1 MALQV
6 LDPENTSTPTSQATT
21 PVVTGKALAGKNSAY
36 GLPIAGAPTSI
47 EPGLLENMQRLINER
62 EAQKNSMA
70 SALQYASAWGSG
82 GVQGP
87 GAMLLQQQKQREE
100 EDATTFG
107 MKSQLSQARM
117 AQQLAQ
123 NDADFVKNALG
134 GGGGGFGAATGTAGA
149 QYSPEAIAAARNEQ
163 NPTKA
168 RAILQED
175 LKSRG
180 AARNKGMFEAAGNK
194 PEKYFWPGGIG
205 EVTMTP
211 NMLIN
216 LPPEIRKQI
225 EEATLKMFGTVPTG
239 AAPTGAAPTGAGGVN
254 AANIEKVESG
264 GNPNAVSPKGAQG
277 AMQVMPNTQR
287 DPGFGVRPAADNSPQ
302 ELTRVGQDYYG
313 AMQKR
318 YGHDTLAAIAYN
330 MGPGKTDEWLKAGG
344 DFNKLPAET
353 QAYIGKVNLANA
365 MQNRQVATAPATAVD
380 LAKPMPDNFPV
391 VAGEEKLASQRF
403 TPPAPITAPTP
414 ISAPAPAAPAPAPA
428 PVAAPA
434 PAAPKI
440 AVPEFNEPAP
450 KSKDFQSQGAYET
463 AKQTWERRR
472 DAAIKIQ
479 EEIMAAEG
487 KVPAEATKEFA
498 LKSEALNA
506 AKAAKID
513 SSGLTAPERSIRF
526 NDVIAITEDPKMKE
540 IFGKLAKKGLT
551 PFVLKQLESGINAGQ
566 FGTIGIAGLERNLM
580 EAGATPTQIEQ
591 LRRVEKHLAQAEL
604 EYAQAY
610 LTGQGAVSDN
620 ERRLVKEATGNIKD
634 PPRVLAIQAKVMAQ
648 RADFDSKIYEAYSNY
663 RDTQGEYASLPKFMR
678 SAEGRR
684 IINEHNTNL
693 ARILGRS
700 PSELND
706 PIKAGAVPQASQHPG
721 AALVNQYVPAKKR

>member
-1 MALQV
+1 MALETLNV
-6 LDPENTSTPTSQATT
+6 ESTNPPTSQATT

-47 EPGLLENMQRLINER
+47 EPGLLENMQRLIDER

-117 AQQLAQ
+117 AQQQAQ
-123 NDADFVKNALG
+123 NDAAFVKNALG
-134 GGGGGFGAATGTAGA
+134 GGEGGGFGTAGA
-149 QYSPEAIAAARNEQ
+149 EYSPEAIAAAKN
-163 NPTKA
+163 A
-168 RAILQED
+168 RTPAEARTILQED

-180 AARNKGMFEAAGNK
+180 TARNKGMFEAAGNK
-194 PEKYFWPGGIG
+194 PEKYFWPGRG

-211 NMLIN
+211 NMLLN
-216 LPPEIRKQI
+216 MPAELRKEI
-225 EEATLKMFGTVPTG
+225 EMETYKMLGYVPG
-239 AAPTGAAPTGAGGVN
+239 GAAPTGAGGVN

-264 GNPNAVSPKGAQG
+264 GNAAAVSPKGAQG

-287 DPGFGVRPAADNSPQ
+287 DPGFGVRPAADNSPA

-353 QAYIGKVNLANA
+353 QSYIGKVNLANA
-365 MQNRQVATAPATAVD
+365 MQNRQVAAAPATAVRPTTP
-380 LAKPMPDNFPV
+380 LAPPTAPDNFPV
-391 VAGEEKLASQRF
+391 VAGEELQASQRF
-403 TPPAPITAPTP
+403 TPPAPITAPP
-414 ISAPAPAAPAPAPA
+414 AISAPAPA
-428 PVAAPA
+428 PVAAPSPAA

-440 AVPEFNEPAP
+440 AIPEFNEPAP

-487 KVPAEATKEFA
+487 KVPAQAAQEFATKT
-498 LKSEALNA
+498 EALNA
-506 AKAAKID
+506 AKAVKID
-513 SSGLTAPERSIRF
+513 TSGLTAPERSVRF
-526 NDVIAITEDPKMKE
+526 NDIIAVTEDPKMKE

-566 FGTIGIAGLERNLM
+566 FGTIGVGNLERNLM

-591 LRRVEKHLAQAEL
+591 LRRVEKHLAAAEL

-620 ERRLVKEATGNIKD
+620 ERKLVKDAVGSIKD
-634 PPRVLAIQAKVMAQ
+634 PARVLGIQAKVMAQ
-648 RADFDSKIYEAYSNY
+648 RADFDSKIYNAFNNY
-663 RDTQGEYASLPKFMR
+663 RDTQGEYASFGKFMR
-678 SAEGRR
+678 SPEARK
-684 IINEHNTNL
+684 IIGEHNANL
-693 ARILGRS
+693 AKIIGRS
-700 PSELND
+700 PGELND
-706 PIKAGAVPQASQHPG
+706 PIKAGEAPKAQQNPG
-721 AALVNQYVPAKKR
+721 KALVDQYLNKGK

>member
-1 MALQV
+1 MALET
-6 LDPENTSTPTSQATT
+6 LNTESASAPTSQATT
-21 PVVTGKALAGKNSAY
+21 PVVAGKALAGKNSAY

-47 EPGLLENMQRLINER
+47 EPGLLENMQRLIDER
-62 EAQKNSMA
+62 EAQKNSMYA
-70 SALQYASAWGSG
+70 ALQTASAWGSG

-117 AQQLAQ
+117 AQQQAQ
-123 NDADFVKNALG
+123 NDAAFVKNALG
-134 GGGGGFGAATGTAGA
+134 GGGGGFGTATGTAGA
-149 QYSPEAIAAARNEQ
+149 QYSPEAIAAANAART
-163 NPTKA
+163 PTEA

-239 AAPTGAAPTGAGGVN
+239 AAPTGAAPTGRAVEIATSLGIPLISGNRDNAKQAELFAASQQPGYKGPPVAPPGRSQHQFGNAIDVGNITEAQKAQLRQAGFTQPV
-254 AANIEKVESG
+254 AND
-264 GNPNAVSPKGAQG
+264 PNHW
-277 AMQVMPNTQR
+277 
-287 DPGFGVRPAADNSPQ
+287 
-302 ELTRVGQDYYG
+302 ELGRTP
-313 AMQKR
+313 
-318 YGHDTLAAIAYN
+318 I
-330 MGPGKTDEWLKAGG
+330 
-344 DFNKLPAET
+344 
-353 QAYIGKVNLANA
+353 
-365 MQNRQVATAPATAVD
+365 ATAPATAVN

-403 TPPAPITAPTP
+403 TPPAPITAPP
-414 ISAPAPAAPAPAPA
+414 AISAPAPA

-463 AKQTWERRR
+463 AKQTWERKR

-487 KVPAEATKEFA
+487 KVPAQAAAEFA
-498 LKSEALNA
+498 TNTEKLNA
-506 AKAAKID
+506 AKAVKID
-513 SSGLTAPERSIRF
+513 TSGLTAPERSVRF
-526 NDVIAITEDPKMKE
+526 NDIIAVTEDPKMKE

-566 FGTIGIAGLERNLM
+566 FGTIGVGNLERNLM

-721 AALVNQYVPAKKR
+721 AALVNQYVPAKKGK

>member
-1 MALQV
+1 MALETLNV
-6 LDPENTSTPTSQATT
+6 ESTNLPTSQATT

-47 EPGLLENMQRLINER
+47 EPGLLENMQRLIDER
-62 EAQKNSMA
+62 EAQKNSMY
-70 SALQYASAWGSG
+70 SALQAASAWGSG

-117 AQQLAQ
+117 AQQQAQ
-123 NDADFVKNALG
+123 NDAAFVKNALG
-134 GGGGGFGAATGTAGA
+134 GGEGGGFGTAGA
-149 QYSPEAIAAARNEQ
+149 EYSPEAIAAAKN
-163 NPTKA
+163 A
-168 RAILQED
+168 RTPAEARTILQED

-180 AARNKGMFEAAGNK
+180 TARNKGMFEAAGNK
-194 PEKYFWPGGIG
+194 PEKYFWPGRG

-211 NMLIN
+211 NMLLN
-216 LPPEIRKQI
+216 MPADLRKEI
-225 EEATLKMFGTVPTG
+225 EMETYKMLGYVPG
-239 AAPTGAAPTGAGGVN
+239 GAAPTGAGGVN

-264 GNPNAVSPKGAQG
+264 GNAAAVSPKGAQG

-287 DPGFGVRPAADNSPQ
+287 DPGFGVRPAADNSPA

-365 MQNRQVATAPATAVD
+365 MQNRQVATAPATAVRPTTP
-380 LAKPMPDNFPV
+380 LAPPTAPDNFPV
-391 VAGEEKLASQRF
+391 VAGEELQASQRF
-403 TPPAPITAPTP
+403 TPPAPITAPP
-414 ISAPAPAAPAPAPA
+414 AISAPAPA
-428 PVAAPA
+428 PVAAPSPAA

-440 AVPEFNEPAP
+440 AIPEFNEPAP

-487 KVPAEATKEFA
+487 KVPAQAAQEFATKT
-498 LKSEALNA
+498 EALNA
-506 AKAAKID
+506 AKAVKID
-513 SSGLTAPERSIRF
+513 TSGLTAPERSVRF
-526 NDVIAITEDPKMKE
+526 NDIIAVTEDPKMKE

-566 FGTIGIAGLERNLM
+566 FGTIGVGNLERNLM

-591 LRRVEKHLAQAEL
+591 LRRVEKHLAAAEL

-620 ERRLVKEATGNIKD
+620 ERKLVKDAVGSIKD
-634 PPRVLAIQAKVMAQ
+634 PARVLGIQAKVMAQ
-648 RADFDSKIYEAYSNY
+648 RADFDSKIYNAFNNY
-663 RDTQGEYASLPKFMR
+663 RDTQGEYASFGKFMR
-678 SAEGRR
+678 SPEARK
-684 IINEHNTNL
+684 IIGEHNTNL
-693 ARILGRS
+693 AKIIGRS
-700 PSELND
+700 PGELND
-706 PIKAGAVPQASQHPG
+706 PIKAGAAPQAQQNPG
-721 AALVNQYVPAKKR
+721 KALVDQYLNKGK

>member
-1 MALQV
+1 MSLTV
-6 LDPENTSTPTSQATT
+6 LDPENTSEPTSQATT
-21 PVVTGKALAGKNSAY
+21 PVVAGKALAGKNSAY

-47 EPGLLENMQRLINER
+47 EPGLLENMQKLINER

-117 AQQLAQ
+117 AQQQAQ
-123 NDADFVKNALG
+123 NDAAFVKNALG
-134 GGGGGFGAATGTAGA
+134 GGGGGFGAGTGTGTAGA
-149 QYSPEAIAAARNEQ
+149 QYSPEAITAAQNARTPAE
-163 NPTKA
+163 A

-194 PEKYFWPGGIG
+194 PETYFWPGIG
-205 EVTMTP
+205 NVTMTP
-211 NMLIN
+211 NDLIN
-216 LPPEIRKQI
+216 LPPAIRKQI
-225 EEATLKMFGTVPTG
+225 EEATFSAFGALPTG
-239 AAPTGAAPTGAGGVN
+239 AAPAAGGVN
-254 AANIEKVESG
+254 AANIQKVESG

-277 AMQVMPNTQR
+277 VMQVMPNTQR
-287 DPGFGVRPAADNSPQ
+287 DPGFGVRPAADNSPA
-302 ELTRVGQDYYG
+302 ELARVGQDYYG
-313 AMQKR
+313 AMQNR

-365 MQNRQVATAPATAVD
+365 MQNRQVATAPATAVRPTTP
-380 LAKPMPDNFPV
+380 LAAPTAPDNFPV
-391 VAGEEKLASQRF
+391 VAGEELQASQRF
-403 TPPAPITAPTP
+403 TPPAPVTAPP
-414 ISAPAPAAPAPAPA
+414 AISAPAPAQAP
-428 PVAAPA
+428 AAPA
-434 PAAPKI
+434 PTPMAAPKV

-450 KSKDFQSQGAYET
+450 KSKDFQSRGAYET
-463 AKQTWERRR
+463 AKQTWERKR
-472 DAAIKIQ
+472 DAAIEIQ
-479 EEIMAAEG
+479 KEIMAAEG
-487 KVPAEATKEFA
+487 KVPAQAAGEFA
-498 LKSEALNA
+498 TNTEKLNA
-506 AKAAKID
+506 AKAVKID
-513 SSGLTAPERSIRF
+513 TSGLTAPERSVRF
-526 NDVIAITEDPKMKE
+526 NDIIAVTEDPKMKE

-566 FGTIGIAGLERNLM
+566 FGTIGVGNLERNLM
-580 EAGATPTQIEQ
+580 EAGATPQQIDQ
-591 LRRVEKHLAQAEL
+591 LRRVEKHLAAAEL

-620 ERRLVKEATGNIKD
+620 ERKLVKDAVGSIKD
-634 PPRVLAIQAKVMAQ
+634 PARVLGIQAKVMAQ
-648 RADFDSKIYEAYSNY
+648 RADFDSKIYNAFNNY
-663 RDTQGEYASLPKFMR
+663 RDTQGEYASFGKFMR
-678 SAEGRR
+678 SPEARKVIG
-684 IINEHNTNL
+684 EHNANL
-693 ARILGRS
+693 AKIIGRS

-706 PIKAGAVPQASQHPG
+706 PIKAGAAPQAQQHPG
-721 AALVNQYVPAKKR
+721 KALVDQILNKR

>member
-1 MALQV
+1 MALET
-6 LDPENTSTPTSQATT
+6 LDTTSTSAPTSQATT
-21 PVVTGKALAGKNSAY
+21 PVVAGKALAGKNSAY

-47 EPGLLENMQRLINER
+47 EPGLLENMQKLINER
-62 EAQKNSMA
+62 EAQKNSMYA
-70 SALQYASAWGSG
+70 ALQTASAWGSG

-123 NDADFVKNALG
+123 NDADFVKNVL

-239 AAPTGAAPTGAGGVN
+239 AAPTGAAPTGAAPTGAATTGRAVEIATSLGIPLISGNRDN
-254 AANIEKVESG
+254 AKQAELFAASQQPGYKGPPVAPPGRSQHQFGNAIDVGNITEAQKAQLRQAGFTQPVAND
-264 GNPNAVSPKGAQG
+264 PNHW
-277 AMQVMPNTQR
+277 
-287 DPGFGVRPAADNSPQ
+287 
-302 ELTRVGQDYYG
+302 ELGR
-313 AMQKR
+313 A
-318 YGHDTLAAIAYN
+318 
-330 MGPGKTDEWLKAGG
+330 P
-344 DFNKLPAET
+344 
-353 QAYIGKVNLANA
+353 
-365 MQNRQVATAPATAVD
+365 VATAPATAVRPTTP
-380 LAKPMPDNFPV
+380 LVPPTAPDNFPV

-403 TPPAPITAPTP
+403 TPPAPITAPP
-414 ISAPAPAAPAPAPA
+414 AISAPAPA

-463 AKQTWERRR
+463 AKQTWERKR
-472 DAAIKIQ
+472 DAAIEIQ
-479 EEIMAAEG
+479 KEIMAAEG
-487 KVPAEATKEFA
+487 KVPAQAAAEFA
-498 LKSEALNA
+498 TNTEKLNA
-506 AKAAKID
+506 AKAVKID
-513 SSGLTAPERSIRF
+513 TSGLTAPERSVRF
-526 NDVIAITEDPKMKE
+526 NDIIAVTEDPKMKE

-566 FGTIGIAGLERNLM
+566 FGTIGVGNLERNLM
-580 EAGATPTQIEQ
+580 EAGATPQQIDQ
-591 LRRVEKHLAQAEL
+591 LRRVEKHLAAAEL

-620 ERRLVKEATGNIKD
+620 ERKLVKDAVGSIKD
-634 PPRVLAIQAKVMAQ
+634 PARVLGIQAKVMAQ

-721 AALVNQYVPAKKR
+721 AALVNQYVPAKKGK

>member
-1 MALQV
+1 MALET
-6 LDPENTSTPTSQATT
+6 LNTESASAPTSQATT
-21 PVVTGKALAGKNSAY
+21 PVVAGKALAGKNSAY

-47 EPGLLENMQRLINER
+47 EPGLLENMQRLIDER
-62 EAQKNSMA
+62 EAQKNSMYA
-70 SALQYASAWGSG
+70 ALQTASAWGSG

-117 AQQLAQ
+117 AQQQAQ
-123 NDADFVKNALG
+123 NDAAFVKNALG
-134 GGGGGFGAATGTAGA
+134 GGGGGFGTATGTAGA
-149 QYSPEAIAAARNEQ
+149 QYSPEAIAAANAART
-163 NPTKA
+163 PTEA

-239 AAPTGAAPTGAGGVN
+239 AAPTGAAPTGRAVEIATSLGIPLISGNRDNAKQAELFAASQQPGYKGPPVAPPGRSQHQFGNAIDVGNITEAQKAQLRQAGFTQPV
-254 AANIEKVESG
+254 AND
-264 GNPNAVSPKGAQG
+264 PNHW
-277 AMQVMPNTQR
+277 
-287 DPGFGVRPAADNSPQ
+287 
-302 ELTRVGQDYYG
+302 ELGRTP
-313 AMQKR
+313 
-318 YGHDTLAAIAYN
+318 I
-330 MGPGKTDEWLKAGG
+330 
-344 DFNKLPAET
+344 
-353 QAYIGKVNLANA
+353 
-365 MQNRQVATAPATAVD
+365 ATAPATAVN

-403 TPPAPITAPTP
+403 TPPAPITAPP
-414 ISAPAPAAPAPAPA
+414 AISAPAPA

-463 AKQTWERRR
+463 AKQTWERKR

-487 KVPAEATKEFA
+487 KVPAQAAAEFA
-498 LKSEALNA
+498 TNTEKLNA
-506 AKAAKID
+506 AKAVKID
-513 SSGLTAPERSIRF
+513 TSGLTAPERSVRF
-526 NDVIAITEDPKMKE
+526 NDIIAVTEDPKMKE

-566 FGTIGIAGLERNLM
+566 FGTIGVGNLERNLM
-580 EAGATPTQIEQ
+580 EAGATPTQIDQ
-591 LRRVEKHLAQAEL
+591 LRRVEKHLAAAEL

-620 ERRLVKEATGNIKD
+620 ERKLVKDAVGSIKD
-634 PPRVLAIQAKVMAQ
+634 PARVLGIQAKVMAQ
-648 RADFDSKIYEAYSNY
+648 RADFDSKIYNAFNNY
-663 RDTQGEYASLPKFMR
+663 RDTQGEYASFGKFMR
-678 SAEGRR
+678 SPEARKV
-684 IINEHNTNL
+684 ISEHNSNL
-693 ARILGRS
+693 AKIIGRS

-706 PIKAGAVPQASQHPG
+706 PIKAGAAPQAQQNPG
-721 AALVNQYVPAKKR
+721 KALVDQYLNKGK

>member
-1 MALQV
+1 MSLKV
-6 LDPENTSTPTSQATT
+6 LDPENTSALTSQATT
-21 PVVTGKALAGKNSAY
+21 PIVAGKALAGKNSAY

-47 EPGLLENMQRLINER
+47 EPGLLENMQRLIDER
-62 EAQKNSMA
+62 EAQKNSMYA
-70 SALQYASAWGSG
+70 ALQTASAWGSG

-117 AQQLAQ
+117 AQQQAQ
-123 NDADFVKNALG
+123 NDAAFVKNALG
-134 GGGGGFGAATGTAGA
+134 GGGGGGFGAGTGTGTAGA
-149 QYSPEAIAAARNEQ
+149 QYSPEAIAAANAARTPAE
-163 NPTKA
+163 A
-168 RAILQED
+168 RAILQKD
-175 LKSRG
+175 LETRG

-239 AAPTGAAPTGAGGVN
+239 AAPTGAAPTGRAVEIAKSLGIPLISGNRDNAKQAELFAASQQPGYKGPPVAAPGRSQHQFGNAIDVGNITEAQKAQLRQAGFTQPV
-254 AANIEKVESG
+254 AND
-264 GNPNAVSPKGAQG
+264 PNHW
-277 AMQVMPNTQR
+277 
-287 DPGFGVRPAADNSPQ
+287 
-302 ELTRVGQDYYG
+302 ELGRTP
-313 AMQKR
+313 
-318 YGHDTLAAIAYN
+318 I
-330 MGPGKTDEWLKAGG
+330 
-344 DFNKLPAET
+344 
-353 QAYIGKVNLANA
+353 
-365 MQNRQVATAPATAVD
+365 ATAPATAVN

-391 VAGEEKLASQRF
+391 VAGEEKQASQRF
-403 TPPAPITAPTP
+403 TPPAPITPPPA
-414 ISAPAPAAPAPAPA
+414 ISAPAPAPVQAPMAAPAPARA
-428 PVAAPA
+428 PMAAPA

-440 AVPEFNEPAP
+440 AIPEFNEPAP

-487 KVPAEATKEFA
+487 KVPAQAAAEFA
-498 LKSEALNA
+498 TNTEKLNA
-506 AKAAKID
+506 AKAVKID
-513 SSGLTAPERSIRF
+513 TSGLTAPERLVRF
-526 NDVIAITEDPKMKE
+526 NDIIAVTEDPKMKE
-540 IFGKLAKKGLT
+540 IFGKLAKSGLT

-566 FGTIGIAGLERNLM
+566 FGTIGVGNLERNLM
-580 EAGATPTQIEQ
+580 EAGATPTQIDQ
-591 LRRVEKHLAQAEL
+591 LRRVEKHLAAAEL

-620 ERRLVKEATGNIKD
+620 ERKLVKDAVGSIKD
-634 PPRVLAIQAKVMAQ
+634 PARVLGIQAKVMAQ
-648 RADFDSKIYEAYSNY
+648 RADFDSKIYNAFNNY
-663 RDTQGEYASLPKFMR
+663 RDTQGEYASFGKFMR
-678 SAEGRR
+678 SPEARR
-684 IINEHNTNL
+684 VISEHNSNL
-693 ARILGRS
+693 AKIIGRS

-706 PIKAGAVPQASQHPG
+706 PIKAGAAPQAQQNPG
-721 AALVNQYVPAKKR
+721 KALVDQYLNKGK

>member
-1 MALQV
+1 MTGLQV
-6 LDPENTSTPTSQATT
+6 LDPEKINPPTSQATT

-47 EPGLLENMQRLINER
+47 EPGLLENMQRLIDER

-82 GVQGP
+82 GTQGP

-107 MKSQLSQARM
+107 MKSQLSQAKM
-117 AQQLAQ
+117 AQQQAQ
-123 NDADFVKNALG
+123 NDAAFVKNALG

-149 QYSPEAIAAARNEQ
+149 QYSPEAIAAANAARTPAE
-163 NPTKA
+163 A
-168 RAILQED
+168 RAILQKD
-175 LKSRG
+175 LETRG

-239 AAPTGAAPTGAGGVN
+239 AAPTGAGGVN

-264 GNPNAVSPKGAQG
+264 GNAGAVSPKGAQG

-287 DPGFGVRPAADNSPQ
+287 DPGFGVRPAADNSPA

-313 AMQKR
+313 AMQNR

-365 MQNRQVATAPATAVD
+365 MQNRQVATAPATAVRPTTP
-380 LAKPMPDNFPV
+380 LAPPTAPDNFPV
-391 VAGEEKLASQRF
+391 VAGEELQASQRF
-403 TPPAPITAPTP
+403 TPPAPITAPP
-414 ISAPAPAAPAPAPA
+414 AISAPAPA

-434 PAAPKI
+434 PAAPATPKI

-463 AKQTWERRR
+463 AKQTWERKR
-472 DAAIKIQ
+472 DAAIEIQ
-479 EEIMAAEG
+479 KEIMAAEG
-487 KVPAEATKEFA
+487 KVPAQAAAEFA
-498 LKSEALNA
+498 TNTEKLNA
-506 AKAAKID
+506 AKAVKIET
-513 SSGLTAPERSIRF
+513 SGLSAPERLARF
-526 NDVIAITEDPKMKE
+526 NDVIAVTEDPKMKE
-540 IFGKLAKKGLT
+540 IFGKLAKSGLT

-566 FGTIGIAGLERNLM
+566 FGTIGVANLERNLA
-580 EAGATPTQIEQ
+580 EAGATPQQIEQ
-591 LRRVEKHLAQAEL
+591 LRRVEKHLAIAEL
-604 EYAQAY
+604 EYAQTY

-620 ERRLVKEATGNIKD
+620 ERKLVKDAVFSIKD
-634 PPRVLAIQAKVMAQ
+634 PARVVAVQAKVMAQ
-648 RADFDSKIYEAYSNY
+648 RADFDSKIYNAFNNY
-663 RDTQGEYASLPKFMR
+663 RDTQGEYASFGKFMR
-678 SAEGRR
+678 SPEARK
-684 IINEHNTNL
+684 IIGEHNTNL
-693 ARILGRS
+693 AKIIGRS
-700 PSELND
+700 PSQLND
-706 PIKAGAVPQASQHPG
+706 PIKAESAPQAQHPG